1 MRILP
6 ASTRNHNRLR
16 VADKASKRLEV
27 TTSSMNVCRCT
38 PPYSLAVLLAAH
50 CSPRAPSIQAFCTA
64 HTPSTRSISD
74 DSTAILPVLAVRKVL
89 ATVLILRVHCVWCL
103 PCNGDAVGMYMTCIF
118 IWDKTQAT
126 RCCFYSDA
134 TADMW
139 SCCCAVDAA
148 ETYHISADN
157 IIPKRPR

>member
-1 MRILP
+1 MLQILTVLE
-6 ASTRNHNRLR
+6 AFRGSILR
-16 VADKASKRLEV
+16 VLPV
-27 TTSSMNVCRCT
+27 
-38 PPYSLAVLLAAH
+38 LAVRKADAA
-50 CSPRAPSIQAFCTA
+50 SARVISAVSTA

-157 IIPKRPR
+157 ICLLYTSPSPRDATLSRMPSSA